1 MPASQH
7 LNLTT
12 QQSGTQKG
20 SCVNPQQQPPQLGRV
35 GLSAD
40 SIPRKGPARPSAFLK
55 KRKPNLKVRW
65 DNLTVD
71 NEQTP
76 KAPSV
81 RPPTPPLVKRPTG
94 LSENSAYSHPSQIS
108 STSTVE
114 PVRTAN
120 SSVKMYSPSV
130 RTQQSAGS
138 RGQNIRA
145 GSAPH
150 PQAYLPSQ
158 HLATAASGRTPASV
172 LSTQRSDQAS
182 AANSVSKRKTV
193 VATKDYS
200 WELETSSVKDFRHTK
215 MQRSV
220 GTAPRVP
227 PAVPDAPQ
235 PRMHGPPP
243 TPRITR
249 LPTPDLPEL
258 KTSMFCSCGDTRCNK
273 NTHRKMNE
281 QSKKPSGPSTQQH
294 R

>member
-12 QQSGTQKG
+12 QQSGTQKESG
-20 SCVNPQQQPPQLGRV
+20 VNPQQQPPQLGRV
-35 GLSAD
+35 GRSAD
-40 SIPRKGPARPSAFLK
+40 TIPRKSPARASAFLK
-55 KRKPNLKVRW
+55 KRKSNLKVRW

-114 PVRTAN
+114 PVRTAS

-130 RTQQSAGS
+130 RPQQSAGPRS
-138 RGQNIRA
+138 QKNRA

-158 HLATAASGRTPASV
+158 HLPSVASGRPPAHV
-172 LSTQRSDQAS
+172 LSTHRPDQAS
-182 AANSVSKRKTV
+182 ATNSVSKRKTV
-193 VATKDYS
+193 VAKDHS
-200 WELETSSVKDFRHTK
+200 REFETSSVKDFRHTK
-215 MQRSV
+215 MQR
-220 GTAPRVP
+220 TAGAVPRVP

-235 PRMHGPPP
+235 PRTHGPPP

>member
-12 QQSGTQKG
+12 QQSGAQKG
-20 SCVNPQQQPPQLGRV
+20 SGVNSQKQPPQLGRV
-35 GLSAD
+35 GQSAD
-40 SIPRKGPARPSAFLK
+40 SILQKGPARPSAFLK

-94 LSENSAYSHPSQIS
+94 PSKNSSYSYPSQIS

-120 SSVKMYSPSV
+120 TSVKMYSPSV
-130 RTQQSAGS
+130 RPQQSAGS
-138 RGQNIRA
+138 RGQNTRA
-145 GSAPH
+145 GSAPQS
-150 PQAYLPSQ
+150 QAYLPSQ
-158 HLATAASGRTPASV
+158 HLPSVASRRPPAHV
-172 LSTQRSDQAS
+172 LSTHRPDQAS
-182 AANSVSKRKTV
+182 AANSVPKIKTV
-193 VATKDYS
+193 VATKDHS
-200 WELETSSVKDFRHTK
+200 RELETSSVKDFRHTK
-215 MQRSV
+215 MQRTA
-220 GTAPRVP
+220 GTALRVP